1 MATCDTYNCDR
12 SSIRNGKC
20 VLHCSKNGWHE
31 ERETLDN
38 QKKFYEELVKEVVKI
53 CTNRSTYKE
62 RNITHDHLYAYFN
75 LNDYEY
81 FNSRISQNIADDTK
95 QFLNETTIQLRYIHF
110 PKRDRIYIVD
120 YLDIL
125 EKLGNIEFRE
135 CTIYSNK
142 WDLKNSNVF
151 FDKCTF
157 LDRWTIYD
165 YNILANAR
173 SVLYQICDFKRRVTL
188 CFSEDQEK
196 KYTVQNSL
204 FSDCNFQEKLVLDDG
219 LFKSPIFNN
228 RAPFEGQK
236 KFIRE
241 LSISNSIIQDKFTL
255 NNYSLIEF
263 SMQNTE
269 FKGKVE
275 IKENLILNFNIE
287 DSNFEGLADFFETN
301 FGNFK
306 IYKSIFY
313 DFAGFE
319 HCSFGKINLKVYE
332 TAQKAQ
338 DIKDSDDYKRISRP
352 KPKPAIFQYVTFLDF
367 INFRNTKFSS
377 GLDLSESNLSGNPN
391 FLNAEVDPVDTPRE
405 TYRLLKHSFDQIGNN
420 IEGNRFYK
428 YEILKLKE
436 EYQSKKNKSGSL
448 LLWLYE
454 ISSDYGNSYL
464 QPFVLMIITAL
475 MYYFID
481 WGYQTNFFYENCS
494 VLCSEFA
501 AISRFLNGV
510 AASIIPISR
519 FLKEGI
525 EFLSL
530 IFYLLFVVE
539 FWLIILAIKRHT
551 KR

>member
-20 VLHCSKNGWHE
+20 VLHCSKNGWYE
-31 ERETLDN
+31 ERETLEN
-38 QKKFYEELVKEVVKI
+38 QKKIYEELVKEVVKI

-62 RNITHDHLYAYFN
+62 RNITEDHLYGYFN
-75 LNDYEY
+75 LDDYEY
-81 FNSRISQNIADDTK
+81 LNSSISQNTSNDTK

-110 PKRDRIYIVD
+110 PKRDKKHILD
-120 YLDIL
+120 YLYIL
-125 EKLGNIEFRE
+125 EKIGNIDFRK
-135 CTIYSNK
+135 CTIYSNR
-142 WDLKNSNVF
+142 WELKNPNVF
-151 FDKCTF
+151 FDECTF
-157 LDRWTIYD
+157 LNRWTIYD
-165 YNILANAR
+165 YNILANER

-188 CFSEDQEK
+188 SFSDDQEK
-196 KYTVQNSL
+196 KYTVHQSL

-236 KFIRE
+236 RFIRE

-275 IKENLILNFNIE
+275 VKENLILNFNIE

-319 HCSFGKINLKVYE
+319 HCSFGEKKLLDNVI
-332 TAQKAQ
+332 AQKAQ
-338 DIKDSDDYKRISRP
+338 DVKFSDNHNSQISSIQN
-352 KPKPAIFQYVTFLDF
+352 PAIFQYVTFLDF
-367 INFRNTKFSS
+367 INFRNTNFSS
-377 GLDLSESNLSGNPN
+377 GLDLSESNFSGNPN
-391 FLNAEVDPVDTPRE
+391 FLNATVDPDNTPRE
-405 TYRLLKHSFDQIGNN
+405 TYRILKHSFDKIGNN

-436 EYQSKKNKSGSL
+436 EYQSKKNRSGSL
-448 LLWLYE
+448 LLWFYE
-454 ISSDYGNSYL
+454 ILSDYGNSYWR
-464 QPFVLMIITAL
+464 PFVAILITAL
-475 MYYFID
+475 IYYFID

-501 AISRFLNGV
+501 AISRFLNDV

-530 IFYLLFVVE
+530 FLYVLFVAE
-539 FWLIILAIKRHT
+539 IWLIILAIKRHT